1 MAGYNPSCSDCQTC
15 MTCRGNGFV
24 EEPVAYDAPGGSNYY
39 RKERKT
45 CSRCDGVGGKAC
57 REHR

>member
-24 EEPVAYDAPGGSNYY
+24 EEPVAYDAPGGSNYLPL
-39 RKERKT
+39 K
-45 CSRCDGVGGKAC
+45 
-57 REHR
+57 